1 MGRVQPIG
9 EQLQGIEVHSH
20 FVTAGANML
29 DAWTQRGMV
38 RGITDGKEITSERAL
53 TTVQEPAI
61 IIETVHTQVEA
72 LHNGKLLMIN

>member
-61 IIETVHTQVEA
+61 IIAVALTQVEV
-72 LHNGKLLMIN
+72 LRDDKLLMMI